1 MTPTEGRT
9 EKRLLLSVPLE
20 LEDPNGAERATTENV
35 SSIGAR
41 VLTRR
46 AMEPNERLMVRFLEL
61 SLRTQARVVY
71 CHRLPD
77 GRFGLGLQFQGM
89 SMSKWKTKSSLEA
102 YEPSRSAKS
111 RIWIQQTFRRSWSM
125 EPND

>member
-1 MTPTEGRT
+1 MSRIEGRI

-20 LEDPNGAERATTENV
+20 LSKLEDPKSAERTITENV
-35 SSIGAR
+35 CSIGAR

-46 AMEPNERLMVRFLEL
+46 VMEPNERLTVRFLDL

-102 YEPSRSAKS
+102 YEYS
-111 RIWIQQTFRRSWSM
+111 
-125 EPND
+125 